1 VNVKSR
7 FLLSTTLLAGL
18 FLGATQAEAATVF
31 KDEEKGVAVNV
42 GVLMQPWFQMTAPA
56 GDGKGSA
63 GVGAPDGKSPSFD
76 FFMRRA
82 RILVYGNIT
91 KDLAYFIETDQPN
104 LGKGGD
110 FSQPIFVQ
118 DAFFSYTFLPE
129 VKLDVGMLL
138 VPLSHHTI
146 EGAIGL
152 NALDYHAD
160 TIRFPAG
167 KIFRDT
173 GIQLRGLAANNLLHY
188 RLGVFEGVRGA
199 VPAPANTKPLNK
211 SGLPRVAAQVRVNI
225 MGDEPDFFLKG
236 IYFSPKPLISVGV
249 GADLQANG
257 VRKVNGDPGLYH
269 ALSADVFVEYP
280 FTPDDELIF
289 KGNFFNYGE
298 GASVLTPA
306 VAAVPAVTDPTTGM
320 VTTPAVAASAAVSVA
335 GSTALQTG
343 GNAFYAEAGFRHAWI
358 EPLVFLDYVKAKN
371 DALTIMAPHV
381 GVNFWANK
389 HAFNVKVDV
398 GYKDTKTG
406 TGAAEKHYKDILGTV
421 QGQVFF

>member
-1 VNVKSR
+1 MKAR
-7 FLLSTTLLAGL
+7 LLLATTLLAGM
-18 FLGATQAEAATVF
+18 FMGTQAEAATVF

-42 GVLMQPWFQMTAPA
+42 GALMQPWFQVTAPG
-56 GDGKGSA
+56 GDGKGSP
-63 GVGAPDGKSPSFD
+63 GIGAPDGKSPSFD

-110 FSQPIFVQ
+110 WNQPMFVQ
-118 DAFFSYTFLPE
+118 DAFFSYTFMPE
-129 VKLDVGMLL
+129 LKVDVGMML

-188 RLGVFEGVRGA
+188 RLGIFEGVRSTPI
-199 VPAPANTKPLNK
+199 PAPANTRPLNK
-211 SGLPRVAAQVRVNI
+211 SGLPRIAGQLRVNI
-225 MGDEPDFFLKG
+225 MGDESDFFLKG
-236 IYFSPKPLISVGV
+236 IYFSPKPLISVGL
-249 GADLQANG
+249 GADIQPNG
-257 VRKVNGDPGLYH
+257 VRKLNGDPGLYH

-280 FTPDDELIF
+280 FTADDELIF

-298 GASVLTPA
+298 GAAVLTPG
-306 VAAVPAVTDPTTGM
+306 VPAVTDPVTGM
-320 VTTPAVAASAAVSVA
+320 VTTPAVAAVTVA
-335 GSTALQTG
+335 GSTALAAG
-343 GNAFYAEAGFRHAWI
+343 GNAFYAEAGFRHAWV

-371 DALTIMAPHV
+371 NTLTILSPHV
-381 GVNFWANK
+381 GCNFWINK
-389 HAFNVKVDV
+389 HTYNIKVDV
-398 GYKDTKTG
+398 GYKSTKTG
-406 TGAAEKHYKDILGTV
+406 AGAAEVEKKDILGTV

>member
-1 VNVKSR
+1 M
-7 FLLSTTLLAGL
+7 
-18 FLGATQAEAATVF
+18 FLGTTQAKAATVF
-31 KDEEKGVAVNV
+31 KDEEKGIAVNV
-42 GVLMQPWFQMTAPA
+42 GALLQPWFQMTMPA
-56 GDGKGSA
+56 GDGKGTP
-63 GVGAPDGKSPSFD
+63 GANGAASIGGADGKSPSFD

-104 LGKGGD
+104 FGKNGD
-110 FSQPIFVQ
+110 YSSSMFVQ

-129 VKLDVGMLL
+129 IKIDAGMML

-146 EGAIGL
+146 EGATGL
-152 NALDYHAD
+152 NALDYHSD

-188 RLGVFEGVRGA
+188 RLGVFEGVRA
-199 VPAPANTKPLNK
+199 VTPYPAKPLNK
-211 SGLPRVAAQVRVNI
+211 SGLPRVTAQLRFNI
-225 MGDEPDFFLKG
+225 MGEEADFFLKG
-236 IYFSPKPLISVGV
+236 IYFSPKPIISVGIA
-249 GADLQANG
+249 ADLQANA
-257 VRKVNGDPGLYH
+257 VRKLNGDPGLYR
-269 ALSADVFVEYP
+269 ALSADVFAEYP

-289 KGNFFNYGE
+289 TGNFFNYGE
-298 GASVLTPA
+298 GSATLNPLVP
-306 VAAVPAVTDPTTGM
+306 AVPAVVDANGV
-320 VTTPAVAASAAVSVA
+320 VTTPAVAEKPAISVA
-335 GSTALQTG
+335 GATALATG
-343 GNAFYAEAGFRHAWI
+343 GNAFYAEVAFRHKWV
-358 EPLVFLDYVKAKN
+358 EPLAFIDYVKAKN
-371 DALTIMAPHV
+371 SALTIMAPHV

-389 HAFNVKVDV
+389 HAFNIKVDV

>member
-1 VNVKSR
+1 VKSR
-7 FLLSTTLLAGL
+7 LLLTSTLLAGM
-18 FLGATQAEAATVF
+18 FVGTQAQAATVF

-42 GVLMQPWFQMTAPA
+42 GALLQPWFQVTKPL
-56 GDGKGSA
+56 GDNKGSA
-63 GVGAPDGKSPSFD
+63 GIGAPDGKSPSFD
-76 FFMRRA
+76 LFLRRA

-110 FSQPIFVQ
+110 FSTSTFVQ
-118 DAFFSYTFLPE
+118 DAFFSYTFMPE
-129 VKLDVGMLL
+129 LKLDAGMML

-188 RLGVFEGVRGA
+188 RLGVFEGVRSA
-199 VPAPANTKPLNK
+199 SPAPANSRPLNK
-211 SGLPRVAAQVRVNI
+211 SGLPRVTAQVRVNI
-225 MGDEPDFFLKG
+225 MGDESDFFLKG
-236 IYFSPKPLISVGV
+236 IYFSPKPLISVGL

-257 VRKVNGDPGLYH
+257 VRKLNGDPGLYR

-280 FTPDDELIF
+280 FTADDELIF
-289 KGNFFNYGE
+289 KANFFNYGE
-298 GASVLTPA
+298 GAAVLTPA
-306 VAAVPAVTDPTTGM
+306 VAAVTDPNTGA
-320 VTTPAVAASAAVSVA
+320 VTPAVPAALVPGSNALAA
-335 GSTALQTG
+335 G
-343 GNAFYAEAGFRHAWI
+343 GNAFYAEVGFRHAWI
-358 EPLVFLDYVKAKN
+358 EPLAFIDYVKAKN
-371 DALTIMAPHV
+371 STLTILAPHV
-381 GVNFWANK
+381 GCNFWINK
-389 HAFNVKVDV
+389 HTFNIKADL
-398 GYKDTKTG
+398 GYKSTKPGRG
-406 TGAAEKHYKDILGTV
+406 TLPENKDFLGTV

>member
-1 VNVKSR
+1 M
-7 FLLSTTLLAGL
+7 G
-18 FLGATQAEAATVF
+18 TQAEAATVF

-42 GVLMQPWFQMTAPA
+42 GALLQPWFQVTAPA
-56 GDGKGSA
+56 GDNKGSA
-63 GVGAPDGKSPSFD
+63 NIGAPDGKSPSWD

-110 FSQPIFVQ
+110 WNQTMFVQ
-118 DAFFSYTFLPE
+118 DAFFSYTFMPE
-129 VKLDVGMLL
+129 LKIDAGMML

-173 GIQLRGLAANNLLHY
+173 GIQVRGLAANNLLHY
-188 RLGVFEGVRGA
+188 RLGIFEGVRSTPI
-199 VPAPANTKPLNK
+199 PAAATTSPLNK
-211 SGLPRVAAQVRVNI
+211 SGLPRFAGQIRVNI

-236 IYFSPKPLISVGV
+236 IYFSPKPLISIGL
-249 GADLQANG
+249 GADIQPNG
-257 VRKVNGDPGLYH
+257 VRKLNGDPGLYR
-269 ALSADVFVEYP
+269 ALSVDAFVEYP
-280 FTPDDELIF
+280 FTADDELIF

-298 GASVLTPA
+298 GESSIVPA
-306 VAAVPAVTDPTTGM
+306 VAAVTDPNTG
-320 VTTPAVAASAAVSVA
+320 VTTPAVPKVVVT
-335 GSTALQTG
+335 GSTALAAG
-343 GNAFYAEAGFRHAWI
+343 GNAFYAEVGFRHAWV
-358 EPLVFLDYVKAKN
+358 EPLAFIDYVKAKN
-371 DALTIMAPHV
+371 SSLTILAPHV
-381 GVNFWANK
+381 GCNFWINK
-389 HAFNVKVDV
+389 HTHNIKVDV
-398 GYKDTKTG
+398 GYKSTKPG
-406 TGAAEKHYKDILGTV
+406 RASSADPKESKDILATV